1 MNSASIVWL
10 RRLVSPVKWNRF
22 LKCVPIISSIPIPG
36 GINSLLL
43 VMFSHLCGSSP
54 NKDDCP
60 EFHNRSWRLWY
71 SSLRY
76 SLKVLMDSKC
86 FRCNRSSSNHVGS
99 SFNRPNENVF
109 WYVES
114 KISAP
119 IARNNKEGIECF
131 KIVYFTSWN
140 ITASRINI
148 NKYVFL
154 LSQGM
159 ATVISTLISTN
170 PENSLS
176 GTNLNVW
183 SGFMKYQNSM

>member
-1 MNSASIVWL
+1 MW
-10 RRLVSPVKWNRF
+10 R
-22 LKCVPIISSIPIPG
+22 C
-36 GINSLLL
+36 INVYTLHGTH
-43 VMFSHLCGSSP
+43 FSYLCGSSP
-54 NKDDCP
+54 NKEDWP

-76 SLKVLMDSKC
+76 SLKVLIDSKC

-99 SFNRPNENVF
+99 SFKRPNENVF

-114 KISAP
+114 KMSAP
-119 IARNNKEGIECF
+119 IARYNKAALNFWLDI
-131 KIVYFTSWN
+131 IYFDYFDIQIHIS
-140 ITASRINI
+140 
-148 NKYVFL
+148 KYVFL

-159 ATVISTLISTN
+159 ATVISTLMSTN

>member
-10 RRLVSPVKWNRF
+10 RWLISPVIWNSFWNISRF
-22 LKCVPIISSIPIPG
+22 FNPNVL
-36 GINSLLL
+36 INSLLL
-43 VMFSHLCGSSP
+43 VMFSYLCGSSP
-54 NKDDCP
+54 NKEDCP

-99 SFNRPNENVF
+99 SFKRPNENVF

-131 KIVYFTSWN
+131 KIVYFTFW
-140 ITASRINI
+140 
-148 NKYVFL
+148 Y
-154 LSQGM
+154 
-159 ATVISTLISTN
+159 
-170 PENSLS
+170 
-176 GTNLNVW
+176 
-183 SGFMKYQNSM
+183 YC

>member
-1 MNSASIVWL
+1 MCPNCFIKMYNMSNL
-10 RRLVSPVKWNRF
+10 MYPF
-22 LKCVPIISSIPIPG
+22 SSH
-36 GINSLLL
+36 
-43 VMFSHLCGSSP
+43 FCYLCGSSP
-54 NKDDCP
+54 NREDWP

-76 SLKVLMDSKC
+76 SLNVLMDSKC
-86 FRCNRSSSNHVGS
+86 LRCNRSSSNHVGS
-99 SFNRPNENVF
+99 SFKRPNENVF

-119 IARNNKEGIECF
+119 IARNNKEGIEFF
-131 KIVYFTSWN
+131 KIVYYTFWILFNSVLT
-140 ITASRINI
+140 
-148 NKYVFL
+148 KFKCVFL